1 METAGKRGGGARG
14 MLLPAL
20 LGCSFAASFG
30 QSMMNIALPEAA
42 DRFGVTLSI
51 ANWLIVGYMVVAA
64 TSIMLAPLLLKRFGL
79 RRVFFV
85 GVGALAVGSAC
96 ALVAPNF
103 PALLCGRLV
112 QAVCTGLFFPMV
124 TSAIMTNSPKGTLGS
139 RLALNSAVIAVGLAV
154 SPTVSGLVLTR
165 FGWGALFVVPLV
177 LALALLAFG
186 FPLIHG
192 GRSTARA
199 SIDVLSVVLGP
210 LGLSALLYGL
220 GEITHDPAPSIASL
234 VAGAVVLGLFVW
246 RQLALKDPLL
256 NLRPLGHPRFAVGI
270 VLVMVGMLTSFSMSI
285 LLPLYYEGA
294 LERTAFFAGLLLLGP
309 VLVNAAFTFL
319 GGRLFDKHGVWP
331 LVPVGLVLVL
341 VGQAGAFFSAEGLWA
356 ILVVASSAVVYA
368 GAGFVVAPSKTAALG
383 QLPPGLYPHG
393 ASINST
399 AVQLA
404 SALGSS
410 LFVGVLSAD
419 VLRDTAAGAARA
431 QAYASGFGHALAI
444 AVGIAAVGLAIAF
457 FYARAMRGRKKGE
470 EEGGDAP
477 RPSEAARDRQ

>member
-1 METAGKRGGGARG
+1 
-14 MLLPAL
+14 
-20 LGCSFAASFG
+20 
-30 QSMMNIALPEAA
+30 
-42 DRFGVTLSI
+42 
-51 ANWLIVGYMVVAA
+51 
-64 TSIMLAPLLLKRFGL
+64 
-79 RRVFFV
+79 
-85 GVGALAVGSAC
+85 
-96 ALVAPNF
+96 
-103 PALLCGRLV
+103 
-112 QAVCTGLFFPMV
+112 AVCTGRFFPRV

-139 RLALNSAVIAVGLAV
+139 RLALNSAVIAVGLAA
-154 SPTVSGLVLTR
+154 SPTVSGLVLTC

-186 FPLIHG
+186 FPLIHS

-341 VGQAGAFFSAEGLWA
+341 VGQAGRSSRPRACGRSWSWRPRRSCTPVPASWWPLPRPRRSASCRPTSIRTALPSIPRPCSWRRRSA
-356 ILVVASSAVVYA
+356 RRCSSAFCRPTCS
-368 GAGFVVAPSKTAALG
+368 GT
-383 QLPPGLYPHG
+383 
-393 ASINST
+393 
-399 AVQLA
+399 
-404 SALGSS
+404 
-410 LFVGVLSAD
+410 
-419 VLRDTAAGAARA
+419 RRRAR
-431 QAYASGFGHALAI
+431 
-444 AVGIAAVGLAIAF
+444 
-457 FYARAMRGRKKGE
+457 RGR
-470 EEGGDAP
+470 
-477 RPSEAARDRQ
+477 RRTRRDSAMLWR